1 SWSLAGPTPTT
12 STRAR
17 SAQSKKRPDQRQHVL
32 LRRDQP
38 PAPLFVGMRARRVQ
52 LEASLREQL
61 RDLLGHERPS
71 LDDLEERLTVE
82 RVAMQVG
89 LGDDGGAARGAG
101 EERHLAEELA
111 GLERRDPAVP
121 SPVRSRYAGSRRALR
136 QDV

>member
-1 SWSLAGPTPTT
+1 AGRSGTNSSAARWVTPRSAGGPVEGPCRSWSLAGPTPTT

-71 LDDLEERLTVE
+71 LDDL
-82 RVAMQVG
+82 
-89 LGDDGGAARGAG
+89 
-101 EERHLAEELA
+101 
-111 GLERRDPAVP
+111 
-121 SPVRSRYAGSRRALR
+121 
-136 QDV
+136 